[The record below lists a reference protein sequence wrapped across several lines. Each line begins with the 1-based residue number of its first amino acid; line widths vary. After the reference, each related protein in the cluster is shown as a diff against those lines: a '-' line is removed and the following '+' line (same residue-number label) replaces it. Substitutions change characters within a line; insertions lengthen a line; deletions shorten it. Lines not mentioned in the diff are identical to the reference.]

1 MWMESRCESGSP
13 LGTML
18 VLDRLKRYFDAGVV
32 PLVDDVEKMIPGA
45 EALGI
50 KRWKPVYRKDNDK
63 QND

>member
-1 MWMESRCESGSP
+1 VSTAADWYGMNSQDLSEVR
-13 LGTML
+13 
-18 VLDRLKRYFDAGVV
+18 LDASYA
-32 PLVDDVEKMIPGA
+32 LVDDVGKMMPGA